1 MKRPVIPLLAVLL
14 AAAALFSLTLG
25 QYPVPVEDLVAY
37 GGWLLFGSEGN
48 FFTPEKAGLLEKILF
63 EIRLPRILA
72 AMLIGA
78 SLAVSGAA
86 FQALFINP
94 LVSPGL
100 LGVLAGAS
108 FGAALAMVLTSSWV
122 AVQFSTLLFGF
133 TAVAVA
139 AGIARVYLIQSI
151 IMLVLGGIISGAFFT
166 ALLSL
171 VKYMADPA
179 NQLPAIVHWL
189 MGSLSSV
196 DQVIVAVVGGPMLI
210 GILALIFHARQLN
223 VLSMG
228 EEEAQ
233 SLGVDVSRVRVT
245 VIFFATMISALTVM
259 IAGMIG
265 WVGLI
270 IPHICRML
278 VGPNNEAL
286 LPAAALLG
294 ALYLL
299 VIDDLS
305 RLMFQFEIPIGIIT
319 SLIGI
324 PFFALVLKNARR
336 GWR

>member
-1 MKRPVIPLLAVLL
+1 MRRPILPLLAVLL

-25 QYPVPVEDLVAY
+25 QYPVPVGDLAAY
-37 GGWLLFGSEGN
+37 GGRVLFVCEGI
-48 FFTPEKAGLLEKILF
+48 TPEKAGLVEKIQF
-63 EIRLPRILA
+63 EIRQPRILA

-108 FGAALAMVLTSSWV
+108 FGAALAMVLTSSWM
-122 AVQFSTLLFGF
+122 AVQVSTLLFGF
-133 TAVAVA
+133 AAVAVA
-139 AGIARVYLIQSI
+139 AGIARVYRVQSI
-151 IMLVLGGIISGAFFT
+151 IMLVLGGIISGGFFT
-166 ALLSL
+166 ALLSI
-171 VKYMADPA
+171 VKYTAAPA
-179 NQLPAIVHWL
+179 NQLPAVVHWL

-196 DQVIVAVVGGPMLI
+196 DRTIVAVVGGPMLI
-210 GILALIFHARQLN
+210 GILAIILHARQLN
-223 VLSMG
+223 ILSMG

-233 SLGVDVSRVRVT
+233 SLGVDVSRVRLT

-259 IAGMIG
+259 VGGMIG

-278 VGPNNEAL
+278 IGPNNEAL
-286 LPAAALLG
+286 LPAAALTG
-294 ALYLL
+294 AIYLL
-299 VIDDLS
+299 AIDDLS
-305 RLMFQFEIPIGIIT
+305 RLLFQFEIPIGIVT

>member
-1 MKRPVIPLLAVLL
+1 MTRPVVLLAVLL
-14 AAAALFSLTLG
+14 ALAALFSLTLG
-25 QYPVPVEDLVAY
+25 QYPVPAADLAAY
-37 GGWLLFGSEGN
+37 GDWRLFGSEGST
-48 FFTPEKAGLLEKILF
+48 FTPEKVDMLEKILF
-63 EIRLPRILA
+63 QIRLPRVLA

-86 FQALFINP
+86 FQSLFINP

-108 FGAALAMVLTSSWV
+108 FGAALAMVLTSNWL
-122 AVQFSTLLFGF
+122 AVQVSTLLFGF
-133 TAVAVA
+133 AAVAVA
-139 AGIARVYLIQSI
+139 VGIARVYRVQSV

-196 DQVIVAVVGGPMLI
+196 DRVIVTVIAGPMLI
-210 GILALIFHARQLN
+210 GIMALILHARQLN
-223 VLSMG
+223 ILSMG
-228 EEEAQ
+228 EEEAH
-233 SLGVDVSRVRVT
+233 SLGIGVSRVRVT
-245 VIFFATMISALTVM
+245 VILFATMISALTVM
-259 IAGMIG
+259 VAGMIG

-305 RLMFQFEIPIGIIT
+305 RLLFPFELPIGIVT
-319 SLIGI
+319 SLVGI
-324 PFFALVLKNARR
+324 PFFALVLRNARR